1 MNRLSLAAILLAC
14 AGAAIPLLSPATIAG
29 PMQSTPWPT
38 IFEGRPITRIAPAP
52 ADRFLARQFPGQVA
66 RFSDGRR
73 QIVLRRVA
81 AATRTMHPASDCF
94 RAIGYAIEPVA
105 MRIAPDGKPASC
117 FTATRDGHTL
127 IACEQVR
134 GASADEAWPDIS
146 SWYWAAL
153 LGRSAGPWTASLT
166 VEQAP
171 LTQPTPE

>member
-1 MNRLSLAAILLAC
+1 MNSLSFSAILLAF
-14 AGAAIPLLSPATIAG
+14 AAAAIPFFSPATIAA
-29 PMQSTPWPT
+29 PTQSTPWPT
-38 IFEGRPITRIAPAP
+38 SFEGRPIKRIAPAP

-81 AATRTMHPASDCF
+81 VATRALHPASDCF
-94 RAIGYAIEPVA
+94 RAIGYTIEPVA
-105 MRIAPDGKPASC
+105 MRIATDGKPASC
-117 FTATRDGHTL
+117 FTATRDGRIL

-134 GASADEAWPDIS
+134 GANADEAWPDVS

>member
-1 MNRLSLAAILLAC
+1 VTVVCAALLAF
-14 AGAAIPLLSPATIAG
+14 AASAAPLLSPATTAASIT
-29 PMQSTPWPT
+29 STPWPT
-38 IFEGRPITRIAPAP
+38 SFEGRPITRIAPAP
-52 ADRFLARQFPGQVA
+52 AHRFLARQFPGQVA

-81 AATRTMHPASDCF
+81 VATRTLHPASDCF
-94 RAIGYAIEPVA
+94 RAIGYTIEPVA

-117 FTATRDGHTL
+117 FTATRDGRTL

-134 GASADEAWPDIS
+134 GAAEEAWPDVS

-166 VEQAP
+166 VEQAA
-171 LTQPTPE
+171 LTPHTSE